1 MRRSRRSRGE
11 NDYLKIMAGI
21 FLFCISVAAFAIALY
36 FWISSDP
43 IVARLPDG
51 CPSTGP
57 ASITVILIDTSD
69 ELPDPSKQ
77 ELTKYILDIGNT
89 LPIGSYVELR
99 LLDPKVKGGKVEFA
113 GCNPGDGSNLNEI
126 TGNPRLAQKRWKEK
140 FQDPLIQSIEV
151 ALRPIPAQIS
161 PIFAT
166 LQAIAIDRFTGM
178 KNERLP
184 KSLVIISDL
193 IEHTPEYSQY
203 HGDLTYD
210 RFKKSTLYK
219 KVKTDLH
226 GAVVRIFYVQRKTS
240 SPIDSG
246 AHIRFWFDW
255 VKDNNGVFLDAK
267 KLQGMR

>member
-1 MRRSRRSRGE
+1 MRRSRRSRGD
-11 NDYLKIMAGI
+11 NDFLKIAAGI
-21 FLFCISVAAFAIALY
+21 FLSALGIAALAVALY
-36 FWISSDP
+36 FWIYAEHTA
-43 IVARLPDG
+43 ARLPDG
-51 CPSTGP
+51 CPSTG
-57 ASITVILIDTSD
+57 ASSITVLLVDTSD
-69 ELPDPSKQ
+69 ELPDPAKQ
-77 ELTKYILDIGNT
+77 ELTTYILDIANS
-89 LPIGSYVELR
+89 LPIGGYLELR

-113 GCNPGDGSNLNEI
+113 GCNPGDGSNLNDI

-140 FQDPLIQSIEV
+140 FQDPVKQAVEV
-151 ALRPIPAQIS
+151 ALRPIPAQTS

-166 LQAIAIDRFTGM
+166 LQAIAIDRFTGR

-184 KSLVIISDL
+184 KDLVIISDL

-210 RFKKSTLYK
+210 RFKKSTLYR

-226 GAVVRIFYVQRKTS
+226 GANVRIFYVQRKTS

-246 AHIRFWFDW
+246 AHIRFWFEW

-267 KLQGMR
+267 KLQGVR